1 MRGDKHISLYL
12 CIRYENKRKMI
23 YIPKEWEERVRAWVE
38 MHKEISELLE
48 ILSNA
53 SVHRLMKG
61 KEGKR

>member
-1 MRGDKHISLYL
+1 
-12 CIRYENKRKMI
+12 MI